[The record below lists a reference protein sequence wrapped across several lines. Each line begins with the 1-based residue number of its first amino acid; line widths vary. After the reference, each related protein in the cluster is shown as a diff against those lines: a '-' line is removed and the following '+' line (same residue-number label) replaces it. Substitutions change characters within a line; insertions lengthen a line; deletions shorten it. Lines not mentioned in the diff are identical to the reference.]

1 VQAVWCELAKP
12 QGGWAKQ
19 RLPLSTDLDLSA
31 PAVVEAY
38 ANRWTVEM
46 VWLQMTNSA

>member
-1 VQAVWCELAKP
+1 LAKP

-19 RLPLSTDLDLSA
+19 RLLLCTDLDLSA

-38 ANRWTVEM
+38 AQRWSVEM
-46 VWLQMTNSA
+46 VWSQLTNSA